1 MGGTLLTQIF
11 CFINDRGIMYHSP
24 YMWKYCSET
33 TPFGPHIDWY
43 GLTSGKSG
51 ILTDYDQRD
60 AHVLKWNH
68 EKIHIRAA
76 RDWDIPSQN
85 CSDAIYPSVA
95 ILASRHFWMAHSLI
109 TTKTLV
115 VGGTLLTKSFRLCND
130 QEIMYHSPYYA
141 WCFVSLVRH
150 IGWIQPNWYTYP
162 EAKSRLVWL
171 YQVSPRS
178 SYTWLGCSSKT
189 PFWCYI
195 SVGGHPDVTS
205 VQGGI
210 LAD

>member
-1 MGGTLLTQIF
+1 MNLDDINPLVAILASRQFRAAYWMVSTKTLVMGGTLLTQIF

-51 ILTDYDQRD
+51 ILTYYDQRD

-68 EKIHIRAA
+68 EKINIRAA
-76 RDWDIPSQN
+76 RDWDIPFQN
-85 CSDAIYPSVA
+85 CFDAIYPSVA

-130 QEIMYHSPYYA
+130 QEIMYHSPYMWKSCSEPTPYGTHMRG
-141 WCFVSLVRH
+141 VS
-150 IGWIQPNWYTYP
+150 
-162 EAKSRLVWL
+162 
-171 YQVSPRS
+171 
-178 SYTWLGCSSKT
+178 
-189 PFWCYI
+189 
-195 SVGGHPDVTS
+195 SV
-205 VQGGI
+205 
-210 LAD
+210 